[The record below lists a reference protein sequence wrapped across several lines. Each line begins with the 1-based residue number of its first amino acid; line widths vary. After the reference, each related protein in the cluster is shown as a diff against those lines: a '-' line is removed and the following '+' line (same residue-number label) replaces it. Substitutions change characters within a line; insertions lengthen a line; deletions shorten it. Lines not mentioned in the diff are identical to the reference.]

1 MKTIVCQLKKE
12 GILNVSRYLWHKIP
26 GRLFI
31 KMELMLLKNKNTQET
46 LKCKIL
52 KMMWRTAVNVV
63 LASSSYSPWPQTGHY
78 KRLAWHGMKINICE
92 CSSIWASLRGMST
105 CIAEISA
112 LPQAMNLHLR
122 VCCNGNSA
130 QLWQSSPTTF
140 FTSQTE
146 MLKWCRVQGSE
157 SHSVAAFLFS
167 HTAFKGLPVTDGK
180 KQNHHISPQ
189 IPSSWQW
196 ACVWSEADS
205 RCRAARWCLPTQGT
219 SWLPRPWG
227 RELPPSLS
235 GN

>member
-1 MKTIVCQLKKE
+1 
-12 GILNVSRYLWHKIP
+12 
-26 GRLFI
+26 
-31 KMELMLLKNKNTQET
+31 
-46 LKCKIL
+46 
-52 KMMWRTAVNVV
+52 MMWRTAVKAV

-130 QLWQSSPTTF
+130 QLWQSSPTTL

-157 SHSVAAFLFS
+157 SHSVAASLFS
-167 HTAFKGLPVTDGK
+167 HTAFKGCLSQMGK
-180 KQNHHISPQ
+180 NKI
-189 IPSSWQW
+189 IIF
-196 ACVWSEADS
+196 
-205 RCRAARWCLPTQGT
+205 
-219 SWLPRPWG
+219 LPRSHPAG
-227 RELPPSLS
+227 NELVFGARQTVAAELQAGACPPKARPGSRGHGE
-235 GN
+235 GNCRHLCLEIKNPFFH